1 MHRKSSDSSD
11 RGSRDRGSTAVESS
25 ERRAGGGGGRVQ
37 ERVNIRYCPVPLRAR
52 RDSVPP
58 GADAQ
63 RDAVSARGCPH
74 RRPGRSCAVSVS
86 QSVISRSRPAR
97 CRTVAGRY
105 PVTRWSSSVW
115 ALRARVRLA
124 EPEGAGRELDRRR
137 NRSARGLSVGTYN
150 VYAIR
155 SGTARHRE
163 KRSRSGV
170 VHRTRGGV
178 TVPLVTARYTAH
190 RRLAL

>member
-1 MHRKSSDSSD
+1 VHRKSSDSSD

-58 GADAQ
+58 GAMRSAM
-63 RDAVSARGCPH
+63 RRSARGCPH

-105 PVTRWSSSVW
+105 PVTRCRSGS
-115 ALRARVRLA
+115 ALVRSLLARA
-124 EPEGAGRELDRRR
+124 GGCGRELDRRR

>member
-11 RGSRDRGSTAVESS
+11 RGSRDRGSKALESS

-58 GADAQ
+58 GAMRSAM
-63 RDAVSARGCPH
+63 RRSARGCPH

-105 PVTRWSSSVW
+105 PVTAAVGVAVASAVSTS
-115 ALRARVRLA
+115 
-124 EPEGAGRELDRRR
+124 GAGGCGRELDRRR

>member
-58 GADAQ
+58 GAMRSAM
-63 RDAVSARGCPH
+63 RRSARGCPH

-105 PVTRWSSSVW
+105 PVTRCRVW
-115 ALRARVRLA
+115 QWLVRSTS
-124 EPEGAGRELDRRR
+124 GAGGCGRELDRRR